1 MLIELQTF
9 ATAVR
14 VPNIL
19 MQLMQKTGVKAAFS
33 AVIYARF

>member
-9 ATAVR
+9 SAPVR
-14 VPNIL
+14 MPNI
-19 MQLMQKTGVKAAFS
+19 QMQKTGVKAAFC

>member
-14 VPNIL
+14 VPNI
-19 MQLMQKTGVKAAFS
+19 QMQKTGVKAAFS